1 MSTLTE
7 THRSLEATAP
17 AAYRG
22 HILELDAIRAI
33 GIFIVLVNHS
43 WPREVSNVIFRLG
56 EMGWIAMDAFF
67 VLSGFLI
74 TGILLDTRSRPDYFR
89 NYYTRRSLRIF
100 PLYYLVLAAIVVMAL
115 LSRGGNG
122 SEYSHL
128 VRTWGSPGW
137 FAVYLGNFKMAVS
150 GDRPP
155 VLALAPLWSLQVEEQ
170 FYLLFPFAIR
180 WMRREHL
187 SRMLWCMVILSPL
200 FRVAFY
206 LYNPSNT
213 APEYVLLPCHM
224 EGLALGALIAIRFR
238 SGPWNLSKG
247 RLTVY
252 TITMLAITCI
262 APILA
267 SPRKLDIGWYS
278 TFNRLAGYSLS
289 SFACAGLVLWL
300 IQFRGST
307 YTRALRIAPIQ
318 YLAKISY
325 GIYLLHEMAS
335 RCMRWL
341 ESRTG
346 YFPPDGLLRFFSIVA
361 LSILFAS
368 ISWYFFEGPLVRLK
382 DRLAPSHPPDRTAV
396 QV

>member
-1 MSTLTE
+1 MLTE
-7 THRSLEATAP
+7 THSSLEPTAP

-43 WPREVSNVIFRLG
+43 WPREVSNVIFRFG

-100 PLYYLVLAAIVVMAL
+100 PLYYLVLAAIIVMAL
-115 LSRGGNG
+115 LSRGRKRQRIFQ
-122 SEYSHL
+122 SRS
-128 VRTWGSPGW
+128 
-137 FAVYLGNFKMAVS
+137 YLGLAGLVCRLSRKLQNGCP

-206 LYNPSNT
+206 LWNPSNT
-213 APEYVLLPCHM
+213 APQYVLLPCHM

-238 SGPWNLSKG
+238 SGPWNISKG
-247 RLTVY
+247 RLTAY
-252 TITMLAITCI
+252 TIALLAITCI

-300 IQFRGST
+300 IRFRGSR

-318 YLAKISY
+318 YIARISY
-325 GIYLLHEMAS
+325 GMYLLHELAA

-341 ESRTG
+341 GSRTG
-346 YFPPDGLLRFFSIVA
+346 YFPPEGLLRFFAIVT

-382 DRLAPSHPPDRTAV
+382 DRLAPSHMPDRTTAKV
-396 QV
+396 